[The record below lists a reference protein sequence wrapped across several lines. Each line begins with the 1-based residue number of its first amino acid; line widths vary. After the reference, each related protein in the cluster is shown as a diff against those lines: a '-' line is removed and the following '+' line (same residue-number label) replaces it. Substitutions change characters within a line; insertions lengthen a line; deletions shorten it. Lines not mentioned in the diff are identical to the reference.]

1 MAEGSVYPG
10 AGLTAWKI
18 RRVGGLDA
26 LPGGGQVAVRG
37 RHAFVGHMNPPEGT
51 SIIDIDDPRNPKIIA
66 QVKLPTNAS
75 HTHKVRVEGDLMV
88 VNVEQADRHFRRKAA
103 GLAAAETTLGETL
116 GRAPTDAEIAAHL
129 GVPTARLEELRY
141 WAANPYEEGGFRVY
155 DIRDRANP
163 RLLCHQRTGGLGVH
177 RFDFD
182 GRHAYI
188 STEMAGYLGNI
199 LVVYD
204 LANPERPEEVGR
216 WHLPGQHVAAGEKPA
231 WPGLKH
237 RLHHA
242 MRFGDEL
249 WAAYWY
255 AGARILD
262 ARDLS
267 ALKVLGAWD
276 HPAAFPEPTH
286 TVCPLPERVN
296 GRRYAV
302 AIDEE
307 HDHRHGQP
315 HAFLWVLDVT
325 DMSRIESV
333 AVFDPGQSC
342 SPWSMAGDR
351 FGAHQFAERIRGSL
365 VHCTW
370 FSGGLRVVDLSDPLH
385 PREVA
390 HFIPEPRGGAKAPQS
405 NDVDLDDRG
414 LIHVIDRR
422 FGYDILE
429 HEG

>member
-1 MAEGSVYPG
+1 MADALAYAG
-10 AGLTAWKI
+10 AGRMAWKI
-18 RRVGGLDA
+18 RRLGGLDGLA
-26 LPGGGQVAVRG
+26 GGGQVAVRG
-37 RHAFVGHMNPPEGT
+37 RHAYVGHMNPPDGT
-51 SIIDIDDPRNPKIIA
+51 SIIDIDDPRNPRIVA
-66 QVKLPTNAS
+66 QIRLDSAAS
-75 HTHKVRVEGDLMV
+75 HTHKVRVEGDIMV

-103 GLAAAETTLGETL
+103 GLAAAEAALHEAL
-116 GRAPTDAEIAAHL
+116 GREPAEAEIAARL
-129 GVPTARLEELRY
+129 GVAPGRMAELRH
-141 WAANPYEEGGFRVY
+141 WAANPYAEGGFRVY
-155 DIRDRANP
+155 DIADRSAP
-163 RLLCHQRTGGLGVH
+163 RLLCHHRTGGLGVH

-188 STEMAGYLGNI
+188 STEMAGYVGNI

-216 WHLPGQHVAAGEKPA
+216 WHLPGQHVAAGETPS
-231 WPGLKH
+231 WQGLKH

-249 WAAYWY
+249 WAAWWY
-255 AGARILD
+255 AGVRVLD

-267 ALKVLGAWD
+267 ALRLAGAWD

-286 TVCPLPERVN
+286 TVCPLPERRN

-325 DMSRIESV
+325 DMDRIEAV

-342 SPWSMAGDR
+342 SPFSGAGDR
-351 FGAHQFAERIRGSL
+351 FGAHQFAEHIRGHL

-370 FSGGLRVVDLSDPLH
+370 FSGGLRVVDLSDPLN
-385 PREVA
+385 PREA
-390 HFIPEPRGGAKAPQS
+390 GHYIPEPRGGAKAPQS

-422 FGYDILE
+422 CGYDILE

>member
-1 MAEGSVYPG
+1 MAEGATYGG
-10 AGLTAWKI
+10 AGLAAWKI
-18 RRVGGLDA
+18 RRIGSLDD

-37 RHAFVGHMNPPEGT
+37 RHAYVGHMNPPDGT
-51 SIIDIDDPRNPKIIA
+51 SIIDIDDPRNPKVVGRVPLA
-66 QVKLPTNAS
+66 TNAS

-103 GLAAAETTLGETL
+103 GLAAAETALRARL
-116 GRAPTDAEIAAHL
+116 GRAPDDAGLAAHL
-129 GVPTARLEELRY
+129 GIPPGRLAELRH

-155 DIRDRANP
+155 DIRDRTAP

-188 STEMAGYLGNI
+188 STEMDGYVGNI

-204 LANPERPEEVGR
+204 LADPGKPQEVGR
-216 WHLPGQHVAAGEKPA
+216 WHLPGQHVAAGEKPS

-249 WAAYWY
+249 WAAFWY
-255 AGARILD
+255 AGVRVLD
-262 ARDLS
+262 ARNLGE
-267 ALKVLGAWD
+267 LKVLGAWD

-302 AIDEE
+302 SIDEE

-325 DMSRIESV
+325 DMTRIEAV
-333 AVFDPGQSC
+333 AVFDPGQSA
-342 SPWSMAGDR
+342 SAFSMVGDR

-370 FSGGLRVVDLSDPLH
+370 FSGGLRVVDLSDPLL

-390 HFIPEPRGGAKAPQS
+390 HFVPEPRGGTRAPQS
-405 NDVDLDDRG
+405 NDVDIDDRG
-414 LIHVIDRR
+414 LIHMIDRR
-422 FGYDILE
+422 IGYDILE
-429 HEG
+429 HQG